1 MKSNYKHVFA
11 PIKIRGVE
19 FKNRITLAPPSPNL
33 ASPDCMVTKEFV
45 NWFEMFARGG
55 VATLY
60 VGNSS
65 IDVSEHRDEAFQ
77 LDLGDD
83 SVIRPLTWYADMGKK
98 YGCNA
103 SLEINHNGE
112 KAPIV
117 FDRTAGSGGDS
128 SFKLGHATDDKE
140 LLPPVERP
148 KEALKIIID
157 KYAQAARRMK
167 QAGMNV
173 GLLHGGHGNLIS
185 HFFSPLYNKRNDEY
199 GGSLENR
206 CRFAIEVCEAIRA
219 QCGEK
224 FVIELRI
231 SADEIAPEGVHIDDT
246 IKIIGILKKHVD
258 IFHISAGMRLYDGGK
273 YMSYWLQTHLMPR
286 EFNVHY
292 AKKIKEA
299 HPDTLITTVGSIMSI
314 DAAEEIISNGWA
326 DFVAM
331 CRPLMADPDMPR
343 KYALGKPE
351 DRRPCLRCLNC
362 CGHLFVP
369 KPIYCA
375 VNPMSFMSRE
385 LTDGLVPLARTKKK
399 VAVVGGGPAGITAL
413 TTLVDRGHDVT
424 LYEKSGR
431 LGGNVVGAAIPPFK
445 IDAQDYLKWLVR
457 QPAKTN
463 ARVLLNTE
471 ATKEM
476 LDLENYDA
484 LIIAVGAEPV
494 FPKVPGINK
503 PHVSWAV
510 DAELGKAPVG
520 DEIAIIGAGAV
531 GIEAALDFKKAGKSV
546 TVIELVDEQTNM
558 GQLFASSSGVRDLMK
573 MVEEEGIKIHYETK
587 LTEVLDNKII
597 CQDSAGKSV
606 EFPADTVLVA
616 AGMRPLSEAVES
628 LRQSV
633 PATEV
638 RIVGD
643 CVEVASICEAV
654 NGAFQA
660 ALYI

>member
-1 MKSNYKHVFA
+1 MQSKYSHVFS

-33 ASPDCMVTKEFV
+33 ASPDCLVTKEFV
-45 NWFEMFARGG
+45 DWFEQFARGG
-55 VATLY
+55 VGTLY

-83 SVIRPLTWYADMGKK
+83 RVIRPLTWYADMGKK

-117 FDRTAGSGGDS
+117 FDRSGGQGGDGN
-128 SFKLGHATDDKE
+128 FKTGHEGDVE
-140 LLPPVERP
+140 SVLYPVERSV
-148 KEALKIIID
+148 ESLKVIID
-157 KYAQAARRMK
+157 KFAQAARRMK
-167 QAGMNV
+167 QAGINV

-185 HFFSPLYNKRNDEY
+185 HFFSPLYNKRTDEY

-206 CRFAIEVCEAIRA
+206 CRFAIEVCEAIRKL
-219 QCGEK
+219 CGEN
-224 FVIELRI
+224 FVIEMRI
-231 SADEIAPEGVHIDDT
+231 SADEIAPDGVHIDET
-246 IKIIGILKKHVD
+246 IKIIEILKPYVD
-258 IFHISAGMRLYDGGK
+258 IFHVSAGLRLYGGGQ
-273 YMSYWLQTHLMPR
+273 YMSYWLQTHLMSR

-292 AKKIKEA
+292 ARKIKEA
-299 HPDTLITTVGSIMSI
+299 HPDILVTTVGSIMSI
-314 DAAEEIISNGWA
+314 DAAEEIISKGWA

-343 KYALGKPE
+343 KYAMGKPE

-375 VNPMSFMSRE
+375 VNPMSFMSRIF
-385 LTDGLVPLARTKKK
+385 TDGLVPKAREKRK

-413 TTLVDRGHDVT
+413 SALVDRGHDVT
-424 LYEKSGR
+424 LYEKTDK
-431 LGGNVVGAAIPPFK
+431 LGGNVIGAAIPPFK

-463 ARVLLNTE
+463 ARVLMNTE
-471 ATKEM
+471 ATLEILEK
-476 LDLENYDA
+476 ENYEA

-494 FPKVPGINK
+494 MPNVPGIDK
-503 PHVSWAV
+503 KHVSWAV
-510 DAELGKAPVG
+510 DAELGNAPVG
-520 DEIAIIGAGAV
+520 DELVIVGAGSV
-531 GIEAALDFKKAGKSV
+531 GIEAALDFAKLGKKV

-573 MVEEEGIKIHYETK
+573 MVEDAQIKINYETK
-587 LTEVLDNKII
+587 LTEVCDDKII
-597 CQDSAGKSV
+597 CEDKDGKVV
-606 EFPADTVLVA
+606 EFSADTVLISI
-616 AGMRPLSEAVES
+616 GMRPLSEKVEELRRAV
-628 LRQSV
+628 
-633 PATEV
+633 PNTEV

-643 CVEVASICEAV
+643 CLRVASICEAV
-654 NGAFQA
+654 NEGFQA
-660 ALYI
+660 AVTL